1 VNAQANYEKLQ
12 EVLMQFSTEQTLP
25 DERLLNVYVTRYP
38 EFERELVECAAA
50 LVQDRLS
57 LRGDA
62 ATDIVS
68 DPVAERAIS
77 RFHSL
82 RFAEQST
89 GQFDSNVVIAENPI
103 ARLDSNEYD
112 ALMGQLGVPSSFVRK
127 LRDRLVIP
135 STIPDAFIRRLAIL
149 LKVSTSDLKAHFWA
163 PQQLVRLAFVQSS
176 ASKEERQS
184 FADALRS
191 CGLDP
196 EEVDRLLVMLS
207 RDE

>member
-1 VNAQANYEKLQ
+1 VNAQVNYEKLQ
-12 EVLMQFSTEQTLP
+12 EVLMQFSTEQNLP
-25 DERLLNVYVTRYP
+25 DERLLSAYVNRYP
-38 EFERELVECAAA
+38 EFKRELVECAAA
-50 LVQDRLS
+50 LVQERLH
-57 LRGDA
+57 RDA
-62 ATDIVS
+62 ATDIAP

-82 RFAEQST
+82 SFAEQSA
-89 GQFDSNVVIAENPI
+89 GQSDSNVVIAENPI

-135 STIPDAFIRRLAIL
+135 STIPDAFMRKLAIL

-163 PQQLVRLAFVQSS
+163 PQQLIRLAFVQSS
-176 ASKEERQS
+176 ANKEERQS
-184 FADALRS
+184 FADALLS

-196 EEVDRLLVMLS
+196 EEVDRLLVTLS
-207 RDE
+207 RDD